1 MKPNSGFER
10 LLKTPPFVLR
20 LISIVIDEAHCL
32 AEWGDFHPEYRE
44 LGRLR
49 YILPSNVRIYIT
61 SATLT
66 KSTLSD
72 ITHLLHLCPDKLVTV
87 QCSSDRPNVK
97 VGVKKI
103 KYALNSFMDLAFLIP
118 DGFKEDDPLPP
129 KFLIFFDDIPESI
142 NGAIYLSKRLPP
154 MLRHKIKW
162 FNADMTTTYKENEV
176 KNLVHGDTWG
186 LCTTS
191 SFGMVSGWIDIC
203 GPHITHPH

>member
-1 MKPNSGFER
+1 MKPNGGFER
-10 LLKTPPFVLR
+10 LLKTPPFVSH
-20 LISIVIDEAHCL
+20 LISIVMDEAHCL
-32 AEWGDFHPEYRE
+32 AKWGDFCPEYQE

-66 KSTLSD
+66 KSTLSN
-72 ITHLLHLCPDKLVTV
+72 ITHLLHLRPDKLVTV
-87 QCSSDRPNVK
+87 QCSSDQPNVK

-103 KYALNSFMDLAFLIP
+103 KYALSSFTDLAFLIP
-118 DGFKEDDPLPP
+118 DGFKEGDPPPP

-142 NGAIYLSKRLPP
+142 NGAQYLSKRLPP

-176 KNLVHGDTWG
+176 KNLVDGDTWG

-191 SFGMVSGWIDIC
+191 SFGMVS
-203 GPHITHPH
+203 